1 MSCALRV
8 DRYASA
14 PCVTDSQR
22 QADGDCD
29 SRGVAE
35 HGPIFLFG
43 GGFWSRYDNN
53 QLVTAERIHLF
64 VAIELH
70 ANIEAVLVLV
80 Y

>member
-1 MSCALRV
+1 MQQCRLPVLDQPRAGGRPTAIAIAEVLRK
-8 DRYASA
+8 
-14 PCVTDSQR
+14 
-22 QADGDCD
+22 
-29 SRGVAE
+29 RG
-35 HGPIFLFG
+35 PLFLFG

-70 ANIEAVLVLV
+70 ANIEAVFVLV